1 MRVDDAVSNPTN
13 PNGRRTPHDAT
24 PWRERLD
31 PYTLKVDADVSATIA
46 DLIRGRL
53 REDPPSDHS
62 EVVAALAAPL
72 GPAEITLAKAP
83 GKSAGSPL
91 NRWSEG

>member
-1 MRVDDAVSNPTN
+1 MRVDDAVTDPTD
-13 PNGRRTPHDAT
+13 PNGRPTPSEAT
-24 PWRERLD
+24 FWRERLD
-31 PYTLKVDADVSATIA
+31 QYTLKVDPDVSTTIA